1 MFPAPQWPQLW
12 QTYDETQ
19 TEEYVEYEDDIEQAS
34 QEMEPDNELS
44 DNVVDK
50 PAQST
55 VIKSALLASHMTKY
69 VDEIGENANAEVA
82 EIANQIWTAK
92 QEKEAM
98 KDLFK
103 RTRRPSNVNIQKEE
117 INEEVLTSIPQ
128 AAKARDI
135 QLRSI
140 QGITAKATVPFVDT
154 LTALIDTIRKFPC
167 FKNTLLYVKL
177 GLCQVLT
184 NRFGG
189 FFIRIGPIVQDCW
202 GLVPV
207 RGWWSS
213 CGLEINWKDWF
224 LCSM

>member
-1 MFPAPQWPQLW
+1 MFPLMQQMPPMPYHGPMFPAPQWPQLW

-19 TEEYVEYEDDIEQAS
+19 TEEYEDDIEQAS
-34 QEMEPDNELS
+34 QEMEPNNELS

-82 EIANQIWTAK
+82 NQIWTAK

-103 RTRRPSNVNIQKEE
+103 RTRRPANVNIQKEE

-140 QGITAKATVPFVDT
+140 QGIAAKATVPFVEVS
-154 LTALIDTIRKFPC
+154 
-167 FKNTLLYVKL
+167 LL
-177 GLCQVLT
+177 
-184 NRFGG
+184 
-189 FFIRIGPIVQDCW
+189 
-202 GLVPV
+202 
-207 RGWWSS
+207 
-213 CGLEINWKDWF
+213 
-224 LCSM
+224 